1 MMDLW
6 FYVLGKTRILLIVF
20 IKFKLLSIV
29 TQEQKYSNV
38 LTANFVSK
46 K

>member
-6 FYVLGKTRILLIVF
+6 FYVLGKTRIFLIVF

-29 TQEQKYSNV
+29 T
-38 LTANFVSK
+38 
-46 K
+46 